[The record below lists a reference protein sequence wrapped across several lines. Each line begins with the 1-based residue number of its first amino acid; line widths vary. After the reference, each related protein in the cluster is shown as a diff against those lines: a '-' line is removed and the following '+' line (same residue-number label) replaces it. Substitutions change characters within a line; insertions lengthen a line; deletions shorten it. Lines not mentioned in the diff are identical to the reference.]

1 MAAQQLACASR
12 SWYGGNFGRKGNR
25 DTEPPTPTVLKC
37 DDASQLHVT
46 CFIVV
51 HQLRPYGS
59 SAASVRLAFVL
70 WGNFGRK
77 GNRDTG
83 TWTPTVLK
91 CNGTSLVA
99 CHILHNLH
107 LLHPHGSSAASVR
120 LAFVVWGELRQE
132 GQSRHWTTDT
142 DCVEMQRH
150 IVSFCHMLHS
160 RSFVAPMR
168 QLSS

>member
-1 MAAQQLACASR
+1 MGRTSAGRGIATLENGHQQCRNATTQVSYMSHASWSRTCCTHTAAQQLACASR
-12 SWYGGNFGRKGNR
+12 SLYGGNFDRKGNR
-25 DTEPPTPTVLKC
+25 DTEPP
-37 DDASQLHVT
+37 
-46 CFIVV
+46 
-51 HQLRPYGS
+51 
-59 SAASVRLAFVL
+59 
-70 WGNFGRK
+70 
-77 GNRDTG
+77 
-83 TWTPTVLK
+83 TPTVLK